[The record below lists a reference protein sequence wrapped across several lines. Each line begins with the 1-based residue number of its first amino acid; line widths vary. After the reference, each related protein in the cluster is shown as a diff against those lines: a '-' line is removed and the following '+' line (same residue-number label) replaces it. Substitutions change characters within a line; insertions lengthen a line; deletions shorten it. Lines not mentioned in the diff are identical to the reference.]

1 MLHLNRKIGSK
12 ELLETEAL
20 DWQKMRNDKAIK
32 VNWSF
37 TTEKERVKLINRYK
51 ENYNLNRQN
60 NSINQPTTYNYK
72 FSLTI

>member
-32 VNWSF
+32 VDWSF

-51 ENYNLNRQN
+51 ENYKLN
-60 NSINQPTTYNYK
+60 
-72 FSLTI
+72 